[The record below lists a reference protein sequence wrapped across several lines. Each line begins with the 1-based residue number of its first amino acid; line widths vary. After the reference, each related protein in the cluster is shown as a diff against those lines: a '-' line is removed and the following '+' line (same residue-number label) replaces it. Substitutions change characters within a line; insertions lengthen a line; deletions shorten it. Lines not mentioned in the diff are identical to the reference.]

1 MDLICYVVGRDNVLI
16 KSIFRCSQW
25 EINRDYLTNEQ
36 STFTTT
42 EKTGAERGD
51 YFFAKKVGNADVQKD
66 TLGTSVKPFFM
77 GVVESIEDDSLNVC
91 DIYNM
96 ANFEIFSTK
105 MSGTDLITD
114 VKNLIMNYI
123 LADSSKKGDFMA
135 IASNEELKISY
146 SYIPENYPATVSFI
160 DFLISMF
167 KSYGVTWLG
176 DSIRSGDNGEIMIV
190 TKVDKSDKTLNLKN
204 NVYSFVN
211 WSTYFK
217 VFDNQNTNGLIIVD
231 NSSKNMKNPTIL
243 SRWYLNNS
251 GEIQEDN
258 ILNVTLPTN
267 DKVYLY
273 DKTQDDKPTYR
284 EVAQSELSGN
294 EYSHE
299 ISFDLQKNN
308 NILKF
313 EDLEIGASANIT
325 YNGILY
331 KSVLTGYTLKNE
343 SDFIT
348 LKFGHVRSTFQ
359 QVLKQLKK

>member
-1 MDLICYVVGRDNVLI
+1 M
-16 KSIFRCSQW
+16 
-25 EINRDYLTNEQ
+25 
-36 STFTTT
+36 
-42 EKTGAERGD
+42 
-51 YFFAKKVGNADVQKD
+51 
-66 TLGTSVKPFFM
+66 
-77 GVVESIEDDSLNVC
+77 
-91 DIYNM
+91 
-96 ANFEIFSTK
+96 
-105 MSGTDLITD
+105 
-114 VKNLIMNYI
+114 
-123 LADSSKKGDFMA
+123 
-135 IASNEELKISY
+135 
-146 SYIPENYPATVSFI
+146 
-160 DFLISMF
+160 
-167 KSYGVTWLG
+167 
-176 DSIRSGDNGEIMIV
+176 
-190 TKVDKSDKTLNLKN
+190 
-204 NVYSFVN
+204 
-211 WSTYFK
+211 
-217 VFDNQNTNGLIIVD
+217 D

>member
-1 MDLICYVVGRDNVLI
+1 MDLICYVVGRENVLI

-51 YFFAKKVGNADVQKD
+51 YFFAKKVGNAEVEKD
-66 TLGTSVKPFFM
+66 TLGTSIKPFFM

-91 DIYNM
+91 DIFNT

-167 KSYGVTWLG
+167 KSYGVTWTG
-176 DSIRSGDNGEIMIV
+176 ESIRSGENGEIMIV
-190 TKVDKSDKTLNLKN
+190 TRVDKCSNTLNIKN
-204 NVYSFVN
+204 NVYKFVN

-217 VFDNQNTNGLIIVD
+217 AFDNENTNGLIIVD
-231 NSSKNMKNPTIL
+231 KVSTNMKSPTIL

>member
-42 EKTGAERGD
+42 EKTGAQRGD
-51 YFFAKKVGNADVQKD
+51 YFFAKKVGNAEVQKD

-96 ANFEIFSTK
+96 ANFEIFATK
-105 MSGTDLITD
+105 ISGS
-114 VKNLIMNYI
+114 NLIDDISLFVLNYI
-123 LADSSKKGDFMA
+123 LADSSKVGSFLSVKKSED
-135 IASNEELKISY
+135 IISY
-146 SYIPENYPATVSFI
+146 SYIPENYPTSVSFI

-176 DSIRSGDNGEIMIV
+176 ESITNGDNGELMIT
-190 TKVDKSDKTLNLKN
+190 TKVGKSNKTLNLKN
-204 NVYSFVN
+204 NVYKFVN

-217 VFDNQNTNGLIIVD
+217 AFDNENTNGLIIVD
-231 NSSKNMKNPTIL
+231 KASTNMKSPTIL

-258 ILNVTLPTN
+258 LLDVTLPTN

-273 DKTQDDKPTYR
+273 DKTQTDKPTYR
-284 EVAQSELSGN
+284 EVAESELMGN

-299 ISFDLQKNN
+299 ISFDLQKDN
-308 NILKF
+308 NILNF
-313 EDLEIGASANIT
+313 EDLEIGMKANIM

-331 KSVLTGYTLKNE
+331 KSVLTGYTIKNE